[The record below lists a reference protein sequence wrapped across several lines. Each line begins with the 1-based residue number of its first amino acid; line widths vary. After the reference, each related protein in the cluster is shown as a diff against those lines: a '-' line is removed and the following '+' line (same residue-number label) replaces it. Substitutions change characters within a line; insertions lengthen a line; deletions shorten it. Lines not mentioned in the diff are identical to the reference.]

1 MVPPLSGGYV
11 GLSTHHAEA
20 SRARSHLDEIVGI
33 VSAFTV
39 VVVCGFLLSFR
50 SNRRALYTLVRYS
63 GAAAIRLHSNS
74 QRQLASALNAALPS
88 RPRSIGGGSVIP
100 IFDNDSSSGEQ
111 AAYDDAENEMP
122 EGSLDQRRELMTT
135 SGEAAVTM
143 VLQAGNVGRSR
154 SDRDRELA
162 ALEAELAEL
171 RQVHSLAYAPDVP
184 PAYE

>member
-1 MVPPLSGGYV
+1 M
-11 GLSTHHAEA
+11 
-20 SRARSHLDEIVGI
+20 
-33 VSAFTV
+33 
-39 VVVCGFLLSFR
+39 
-50 SNRRALYTLVRYS
+50 
-63 GAAAIRLHSNS
+63 
-74 QRQLASALNAALPS
+74 
-88 RPRSIGGGSVIP
+88 IP

-143 VLQAGNVGRSR
+143 VLQAGNVGRS
-154 SDRDRELA
+154 DRDRELA